1 MKTPVMLS
9 LRSTQRYGEQEA
21 EVLELTTEGTMEFRD
36 GGWDISYRESAT
48 DRGWRGSLPASG
60 WSRGRLP

>member
-21 EVLELTTEGTMEFRD
+21 EVLEQ
-36 GGWDISYRESAT
+36 I
-48 DRGWRGSLPASG
+48 
-60 WSRGRLP
+60 GRAHV